1 MRQTRFR
8 ASIYLDIYINEE
20 EVTHVNEVGEPDE
33 TRVKD
38 IEEMRDEARKQVQS
52 VVDSISKYE
61 PIDFDST
68 EDICNPYVGDVAK
81 YTPKNLLKP
90 FDRDI

>member
-1 MRQTRFR
+1 MEQRFR
-8 ASIYLDIYINEE
+8 ASIYLDIYVKDKKEVNGE
-20 EVTHVNEVGEPDE
+20 EVYRDL
-33 TRVKD
+33 
-38 IEEMRDEARKQVQS
+38 EEMREEARKQVQS
-52 VVDSISKYE
+52 LVDSISKYE

-68 EDICNPYVGDVAK
+68 KDVCNPYVGDVAK